1 MNFLGVIKYTIK
13 NKGGREYIEVF
24 SQKLC
29 VEEGIIKASLKY
41 LKAKGFINYILS
53 EDHSKVFIFQGSGKE
68 RKTNIAF
75 LEKSLKNALMEKN
88 AYKEFILKMDKE
100 KFKEYLK

>member
-1 MNFLGVIKYTIK
+1 
-13 NKGGREYIEVF
+13 